1 MNIALFFG
9 SFNPIHIGH
18 MIIANM
24 AAQTSDIDQ
33 VWFVL
38 SPQNP
43 FKQKSTL
50 LKEQER
56 LHLIHLAIDDNPKL
70 RVTDI
75 EFRLPKPSYTI
86 DTLTHLKEKYPQ
98 HAFSLIMGSD
108 NVEQVSEWK
117 NGNLILANHKIIV
130 YKRTEEIK
138 MMHTNV
144 SYLDFALL
152 DISAT
157 FIRQKIKDGLNMN
170 YFLPEKVWKY
180 IEEYKLY
187 K

>member
-1 MNIALFFG
+1 MQVGLYFG

-24 AAQTSDIDQ
+24 VVQSTELDQ

-43 FKQKSTL
+43 FKQKTTL
-50 LKEQER
+50 LREQER
-56 LHLIHLAIDDNPKL
+56 LHLIHLAIEDNPKL

-86 DTLTHLKEKYPQ
+86 DTLTYLKEKYPQ
-98 HAFSLIMGSD
+98 HSFSLIMGSD
-108 NVEQVSEWK
+108 NIDQIKEWK
-117 NGNLILANHKIIV
+117 NGDFILNNYKITV
-130 YKRTEEIK
+130 YKRSEITATI
-138 MMHTNV
+138 HPNIN
-144 SYLDFALL
+144 YLDFPFL

-157 FIRQKIKDGLNMN
+157 FIRNKIKEGYNMN

>member
-1 MNIALFFG
+1 
-9 SFNPIHIGH
+9 
-18 MIIANM
+18 
-24 AAQTSDIDQ
+24 
-33 VWFVL
+33 
-38 SPQNP
+38 
-43 FKQKSTL
+43 
-50 LKEQER
+50 
-56 LHLIHLAIDDNPKL
+56 
-70 RVTDI
+70 
-75 EFRLPKPSYTI
+75 
-86 DTLTHLKEKYPQ
+86 
-98 HAFSLIMGSD
+98 
-108 NVEQVSEWK
+108 
-117 NGNLILANHKIIV
+117 LANHKIIV

>member
-1 MNIALFFG
+1 MQVGLFFG

-24 AAQTSDIDQ
+24 VVQSTELDQ

-43 FKQKSTL
+43 FKQKSAL

-56 LHLIHLAIDDNPKL
+56 LHLIHRAIDDNPKL

-98 HAFSLIMGSD
+98 HSFSLIMGSD
-108 NVEQVSEWK
+108 NIDQIKEWK
-117 NGNLILANHKIIV
+117 NGDLILNNYKITV
-130 YKRTEEIK
+130 YKRSEKTETI
-138 MMHTNV
+138 HPNIT
-144 SYLDFALL
+144 YLDFPFL

-157 FIRQKIKDGLNMN
+157 FIRQKIKEGYSMN